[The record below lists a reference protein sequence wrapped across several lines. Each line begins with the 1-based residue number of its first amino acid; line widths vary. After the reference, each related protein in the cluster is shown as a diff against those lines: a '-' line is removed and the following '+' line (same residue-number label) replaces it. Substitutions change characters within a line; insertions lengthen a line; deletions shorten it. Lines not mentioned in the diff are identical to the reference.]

1 LLFSPE
7 LVALFIEL
15 EAVPARQRD
24 RQEWQAESKRL
35 AGLLG
40 LSSEWWSTNHVNDRM
55 ARPCWPREHYAYNA
69 FYRCRVV
76 GQALLEATECS

>member
-1 LLFSPE
+1 LFSPE
-7 LVALFIEL
+7 IIALFVEL
-15 EAVPARQRD
+15 EAVPGRQRD

-40 LSSEWWSTNHVNDRM
+40 LSSEWWSMNHVNDRS
-55 ARPCWPREHYAYNA
+55 ARPCHPPGYYAHNA

-76 GQALLEATECS
+76 RQALLEATECS